1 MEQTGGFNCSVV
13 RLFWKKLSF
22 SGSFT
27 ASGIENAMKSLQ
39 VRTEIFMYLYYD
51 HNNYNYNNITM
62 LVCFVL
68 TRVPVLIIPKICH

>member
-1 MEQTGGFNCSVV
+1 MEQTGGFNCDEIV
-13 RLFWKKLSF
+13 LEKN
-22 SGSFT
+22 GSFT

-68 TRVPVLIIPKICH
+68 T

>member
-1 MEQTGGFNCSVV
+1 ME
-13 RLFWKKLSF
+13 K
-22 SGSFT
+22 SGLEMFPFQFKN
-27 ASGIENAMKSLQ
+27 EKAMKSLQ

-68 TRVPVLIIPKICH
+68 TRVPVLSIPKICQHSDVQGVVYWL